1 MFELIAV
8 TNRHLCKT
16 DFLSQIKEVASA
28 GVSAIIVREKD
39 LEEQEYGVLAK
50 KVMAVCR
57 AFGTTCILH
66 TFADAAR
73 AAGAERI
80 HLSLQAFAARP
91 QIRNWFSRVGV
102 SVHSVKQARE
112 AAELGADYLVAGH
125 IFETAC
131 KPGLAPRGLPFL
143 KEVCGEASIPVFA
156 IGGIGS
162 GNIGLVREAGA
173 SGACLMSAFMEA
185 GKAAHTLERL
195 AKSLSFPAKSAPL

>member
-28 GVSAIIVREKD
+28 GISAIIVREKD
-39 LEEQEYGVLAK
+39 LKEQEYGVLAQK
-50 KVMAVCR
+50 AMAVCR
-57 AFGTTCILH
+57 DFGTPCILH

-73 AAGAERI
+73 TAGAERI
-80 HLSLQAFAARP
+80 HLSLQAFATRP
-91 QIRNWFSRVGV
+91 QIRNWFSQVGV
-102 SVHSVKQARE
+102 SVHSIKQARE

-125 IFETAC
+125 VFETAC

-143 KEVCGEASIPVFA
+143 KEVCSEASVPVFA

-185 GKAAHTLERL
+185 GEAAHTLDSL
-195 AKSLSFPAKSAPL
+195 VKSLSSPGGSALP